1 MLSDRRK
8 GPELFGV
15 FFVPFAASWSWK
27 VNMFEFKPPIFHGIC
42 KMLVL
47 FAAFLELEAAASTVF
62 AACLNSNLSFSMEFA
77 TFWRVNSS
85 WKTVVCN
92 KGSFR
97 VGFKISLGFLY
108 GLNLGVLSV
117 GFRVRVWLGSI

>member
-1 MLSDRRK
+1 MYFLS
-8 GPELFGV
+8 LLQHFGAGRSTCLSSNPHFPWNLQNV
-15 FFVPFAASWSWK
+15 GAICS
-27 VNMFEFKPPIFHGIC
+27 IFPS
-42 KMLVL
+42 
-47 FAAFLELEAAASTVF
+47 LEAAVSTVF
-62 AACLNSNLSFSMEFA
+62 AAFLNSNLSFSMEFA

-85 WKTVVCN
+85 WKMVVCN